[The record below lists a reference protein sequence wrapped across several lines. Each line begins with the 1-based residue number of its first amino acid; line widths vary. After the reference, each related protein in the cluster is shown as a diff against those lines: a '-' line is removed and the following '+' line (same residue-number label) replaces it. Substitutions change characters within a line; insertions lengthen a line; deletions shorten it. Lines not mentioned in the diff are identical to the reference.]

1 MGGML
6 TEEEFSKLENSS
18 GVAFDTLFL
27 EGMIVHHEG
36 AIDMSRML
44 KDTTNQEINLFGI
57 NVIDVQSAEIREMKE
72 LLENL

>member
-1 MGGML
+1 
-6 TEEEFSKLENSS
+6 
-18 GVAFDTLFL
+18 
-27 EGMIVHHEG
+27 
-36 AIDMSRML
+36 MSRML